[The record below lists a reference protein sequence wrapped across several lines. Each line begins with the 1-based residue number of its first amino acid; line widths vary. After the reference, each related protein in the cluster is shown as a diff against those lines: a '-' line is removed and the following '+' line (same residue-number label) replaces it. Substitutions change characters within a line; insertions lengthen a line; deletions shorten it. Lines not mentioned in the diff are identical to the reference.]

1 MIVPEIRAIRSLAA
15 TIIGTGLV
23 NSYLIK
29 YEQCRIDQDFPEFVY
44 RSCLI
49 AGLAGTITLL
59 PGCAWIALRW
69 TAGYSPGTAELAVL
83 PLAVLAAFLAFCGRL
98 YWITSLRDYRSAL
111 IDSSAIYA
119 VGLMVAMTG
128 YDVPIK
134 RIFRT
139 LSSLGHVYSQDIALE
154 ATYVLSLA
162 EEDGLDMISAMRK
175 AQSTSPSRLWKE
187 LLIGIIAVYG
197 SGGSL
202 RDYLR
207 GRYESL
213 AEKKAL
219 DIRRYNETARGISSI
234 YLTVIGIGAIFV
246 AIINLVFNMAGMMA
260 GDALVWIDALV
271 IVPLGSLV
279 IIKALQAGYPEAMPC

>member
-59 PGCAWIALRW
+59 PGCALIALRW
-69 TAGYSPGTAELAVL
+69 TAGYSPGTAEFAAL
-83 PLAVLAAFLAFCGRL
+83 PIAVLAAFLAFFGRL